1 MKKVFEFL
9 YGDKTACLWT
19 MIGGFA
25 LIMLSVGFANK
36 LMLIGW
42 ALSFSAVLVH
52 GYYTIAEW
60 IHAYKARK
68 RDYQGD
74 TSK

>member
-1 MKKVFEFL
+1 VKLLAFF
-9 YGDKTACLWT
+9 YGDKSACLWT
-19 MIGGFA
+19 MLGGFA
-25 LIMLSVGFANK
+25 LSMLTVGFSRH
-36 LMLIGW
+36 LTVMGW
-42 ALSFSAVLVH
+42 VFAFSAALVH
-52 GYYTIAEW
+52 GYYTISEW